1 MDIPETAPEP
11 SPVKLVTMTV
21 VFKLKKF
28 INLKLVSEC
37 IKLDDQILGVKFE
50 DTIEGTGFKA
60 KKQPVKKK
68 HKKNNDFKNQCT
80 LIINTGNKNL
90 NVKLFNN
97 GELVFTGCTDIDQ
110 IPIAT
115 KILTERLVKLDSYL
129 EYDIPENFKF
139 YTTRDIFKKEIAKY
153 RELIHLIAYK
163 LDFDINAEP
172 FNPALSTK
180 EAYTLFT
187 ETHEWI
193 DQEEVDNILALL
205 QLIRIIRSY
214 YDDATILSWKSTDDF
229 PKFVNNLLIML
240 DMETGKISGVFP
252 SYLGNEK
259 IIDADYSEIGISNIL
274 KRMSCNFPLNRENVY
289 ELLKNSPVIQR
300 CEFDEDRYP
309 GVVATLKT
317 DTKLVTIIFFNS
329 GKINITAATSD
340 LQVDN
345 AFEFIRNFC
354 ADNFHE
360 IVMETDYKNK
370 TLKQQD
376 NMPDQFDLGEHEG
389 VKYILLKKENILKNP
404 RNVLLLKKFGLI
416 QNYEKIS
423 T

>member
-21 VFKLKKF
+21 VSKLEKF

-50 DTIEGTGFKA
+50 DTVEGTGFKA
-60 KKQPVKKK
+60 KKQSTKKK
-68 HKKNNDFKNQCT
+68 QRKNNDFKNQCT
-80 LIINTGNKNL
+80 LIINTGDKNL

-97 GELVFTGCTDIDQ
+97 GELVFTGCTDIEQ
-110 IPIAT
+110 IPTAT
-115 KILTERLVKLDSYL
+115 KILTERLVGLDAYL
-129 EYDIPENFKF
+129 EYDIPRNFKF

-153 RELIHLIAYK
+153 RELIHLLAYQ

-172 FNPALSTK
+172 FNPALSMK

-187 ETHEWI
+187 ETNERI
-193 DQEEVDNILALL
+193 DQDEAENILALL

-214 YDDATILSWKSTDDF
+214 YDDTTITSWKSTDDF
-229 PKFVNNLLIML
+229 PKFVKDLLEML
-240 DMETGKISGVFP
+240 DMNSGKIAGVFP

-259 IIDADYSEIGISNIL
+259 IIETNPSNVGISNIL
-274 KRMSCNFPLNRENVY
+274 KRMSCNFPLNRENVF
-289 ELLKNSPVIQR
+289 ELLKLQPEIER

-317 DTKLVTIIFFNS
+317 GDKLVTVIFFNS
-329 GKINITAATSD
+329 GKINITAAKSD
-340 LQVDN
+340 AQIDK
-345 AFEFIRNFC
+345 AFEFIKKFCSENFR
-354 ADNFHE
+354 E

-370 TLKQQD
+370 NLKQQD

-389 VKYILLKKENILKNP
+389 TKYILLKKESILKNP